1 MTHVAIEDYIAEA
14 IARTGVYRYRYLC
27 LAHPDPT
34 VRADYQRLIIEIAW
48 VFRSLAI
55 TLTEDVG
62 DRLDPSA
69 EPRPTQPCC
78 GGYNPMALD
87 P

>member
-34 VRADYQRLIIEIAW
+34 VRADYQRLIIEIA
-48 VFRSLAI
+48 SGSY
-55 TLTEDVG
+55 VG